1 MCCSNWNPNNFW
13 RSNGVAIPFKP
24 VQLSMA
30 SHPAVSSQEPGAE
43 GSRVWDE
50 FVLPRATLSQK
61 LKHKASLYS
70 HTLFN
75 AIYRRW
81 LCKHKTTHFK
91 SLTTLTSQKG
101 KRNLTNS
108 IWNVSIYQIGSH
120 RPLGK
125 MSLQLTHNKHV
136 WRDPWIVRPETLQV
150 DHSEMPSQRRDL

>member
-1 MCCSNWNPNNFW
+1 MLSLYP
-13 RSNGVAIPFKP
+13 SSL

-30 SHPAVSSQEPGAE
+30 SHPAASSQELGTE

-50 FVLPRATLSQK
+50 LLLPRATLSQK

-70 HTLFN
+70 HTLLN
-75 AIYRRW
+75 AVYRCW
-81 LCKHKTTHFK
+81 LCKHKVTHFK
-91 SLTTLTSQKG
+91 FLPTLTSQKG

-108 IWNVSIYQIGSH
+108 IWNVSIYQIMLGSE

-136 WRDPWIVRPETLQV
+136 WRDPWRVRPETLQI
-150 DHSEMPSQRRDL
+150 DHSEMSSQRRDL